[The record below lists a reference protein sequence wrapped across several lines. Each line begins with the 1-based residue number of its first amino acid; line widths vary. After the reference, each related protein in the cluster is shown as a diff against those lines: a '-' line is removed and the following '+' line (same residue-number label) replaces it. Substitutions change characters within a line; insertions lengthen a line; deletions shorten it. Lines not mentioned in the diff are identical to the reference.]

1 MNSFLSDSAK
11 RRLPSAIQKLSEK
24 EQAVFVFLRMRKDE
38 QHIARELGIPLS
50 EAPDLITAVQSAL
63 AATGALDLISDPVFY
78 PIGHPTHPG
87 DDDQRPLELASND
100 IDMADRV
107 ALDQFY
113 DILKKSIA
121 QMPQEGRR
129 LLGLWFNKGMPAK
142 DILLFYNNIGADI
155 SNSKSIKDST
165 AQDVFYAVEKNIR
178 ILLDLVRNNMGE
190 RENELTPALL
200 KEVLKET
207 GL

>member
-11 RRLPSAIQKLSEK
+11 RRLPSAIQKLPEK

-38 QHIARELGIPLS
+38 HHIARELGVPFS
-50 EAPDLITAVQSAL
+50 EVPDLITAVQSAL
-63 AATGALDLISDPVFY
+63 ASTGALDLISDPVFY

-87 DDDQRPLELASND
+87 DDDQRPLELSSND
-100 IDMADRV
+100 IDIADRV

-129 LLGLWFNKGMPAK
+129 LLGLWFNKGMSAK
-142 DILLFYNNIGADI
+142 DILLFYNNIGSDI
-155 SNSKSIKDST
+155 SNNKSINDST

-190 RENELTPALL
+190 KENELTPALL